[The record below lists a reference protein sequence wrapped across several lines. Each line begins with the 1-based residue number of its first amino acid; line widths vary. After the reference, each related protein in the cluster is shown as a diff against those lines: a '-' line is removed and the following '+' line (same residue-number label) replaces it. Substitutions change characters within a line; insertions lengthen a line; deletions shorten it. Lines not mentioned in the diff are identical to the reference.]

1 MYFAPMCC
9 HAYLPIIC
17 YQMTVMKVVT
27 LSRTIAALTSLENGQ
42 VGDNPQVQ
50 SENEEI
56 HSNKSPAA

>member
-1 MYFAPMCC
+1 
-9 HAYLPIIC
+9 
-17 YQMTVMKVVT
+17 MTVMKVVT